1 MKRLLIAAMIAVAGV
16 AVPTAGVLADEGS
29 TELSAELSGI
39 NGQSGSAEFTLD
51 AAAGS
56 VCYEV
61 DVSNLTSPVFAAHIH
76 LGATGGIVVPL
87 FFFGPPTT
95 ADEFSGCV
103 SASPTLVA
111 DIAANPGAYYINV
124 HTTTQTGGAIRGT
137 LTAED

>member
-1 MKRLLIAAMIAVAGV
+1 MKRLLIAGMIAVA
-16 AVPTAGVLADEGS
+16 AVVIPGAGALADETS

-39 NGQSGSAEFTLD
+39 SGQSGSAELALD
-51 AAAGS
+51 AAAGL
-56 VCYEV
+56 VCYEI

-111 DIAANPGAYYINV
+111 AIAADPGAYYVNV
-124 HTTTQTGGAIRGT
+124 HTTTQPGGAVRGT
-137 LTAED
+137 LTGED